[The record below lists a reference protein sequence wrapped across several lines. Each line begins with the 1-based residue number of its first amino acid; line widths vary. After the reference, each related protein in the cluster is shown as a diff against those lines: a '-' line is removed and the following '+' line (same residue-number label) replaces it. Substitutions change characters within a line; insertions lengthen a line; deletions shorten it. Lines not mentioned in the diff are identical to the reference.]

1 MADAVGGVTVG
12 VVSSTDDSKYE
23 SCVSSL
29 KNRDMCEYKREKGR
43 KRKRRLQLRVMFC
56 NTG

>member
-12 VVSSTDDSKYE
+12 VASSTDDSKYE

-29 KNRDMCEYKREKGR
+29 NNRDMCDYKREER
-43 KRKRRLQLRVMFC
+43 RRKRRLQLWVMFC
-56 NTG
+56 DTG

>member
-12 VVSSTDDSKYE
+12 VASSTDDSKYE

-29 KNRDMCEYKREKGR
+29 NNRDMCDYKREKR
-43 KRKRRLQLRVMFC
+43 RRRRLQLRVMFC
-56 NTG
+56 DTG